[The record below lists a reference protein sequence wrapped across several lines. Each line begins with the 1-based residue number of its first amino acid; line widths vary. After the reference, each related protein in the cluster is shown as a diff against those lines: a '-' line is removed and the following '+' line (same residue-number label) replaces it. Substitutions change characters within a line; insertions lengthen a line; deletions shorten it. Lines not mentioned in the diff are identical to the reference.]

1 MPAFS
6 RLGGAAPARRFVAE
20 RLVSAEEQL
29 LDVAQDV
36 ELLGLHL
43 GIENVDDVPGKA
55 EARPELD
62 EDFPDRLGVVR
73 DPEHWPKDFLDEV
86 QVLGGDLHVE
96 GLKSLVPR
104 KWGASHGLN
113 RF

>member
-1 MPAFS
+1 
-6 RLGGAAPARRFVAE
+6 
-20 RLVSAEEQL
+20 

-36 ELLGLHL
+36 DLLGLHL

-55 EARPELD
+55 EAGPELD

-73 DPEHWPKDFLDEV
+73 DPQHWSEHFLDEV
-86 QVLGGDLHVE
+86 QVLGWDLYVE
-96 GLKSLVPR
+96 GLKRLVLR
-104 KWGASHGLN
+104 KRGPSHHLS